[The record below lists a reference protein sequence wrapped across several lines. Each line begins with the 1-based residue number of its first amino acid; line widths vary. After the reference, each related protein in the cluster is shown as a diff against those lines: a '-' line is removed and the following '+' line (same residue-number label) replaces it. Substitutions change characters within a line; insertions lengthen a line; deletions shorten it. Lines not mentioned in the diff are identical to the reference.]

1 MFYVA
6 LRFVVSSRNKQ
17 IARKDSKTKQKKG
30 SVTPRDRKDYGE
42 MFGKIG
48 KKKLTR

>member
-6 LRFVVSSRNKQ
+6 LRFVVSSWNKQ
-17 IARKDSKTKQKKG
+17 IARKDSKTKQKKS

-42 MFGKIG
+42 
-48 KKKLTR
+48 LVR